1 MESNKNIIKSII
13 SISIILN
20 ILLGKDYL
28 IITSD
33 ELSAAAYKISDI
45 YNNNEKNY
53 FLDTEVVLIGDIDT
67 DINTFISNKINS
79 YENLR
84 YLLLI
89 GDENNFPYLYK
100 SITQQEYSGCEED
113 QETQYPTDDLYSS
126 ISEDE
131 KPRLATGRIPAAN
144 IEQALSYANKLENY
158 LDDQI
163 DGIWKNKII
172 LVSDDEIKSGS
183 EIQKEIE
190 HTQISDS
197 LYTLLSEMTFMK
209 TLYGPM
215 YEATYNGSYRTL
227 PELTHD
233 IITNLNEGAALINYI
248 GHGDTQKW
256 AAEHIIEKDR
266 DVPNINIENNK
277 LPIWMAG
284 TCYFGRYDDT
294 ESISE
299 SLLFDTNAAISIIG
313 ATRAIRIDINEN
325 FVYNFYNEIKNYI
338 ENSSNKSRLGDL
350 FLEAKN
356 QLSPSQYLGS
366 STCPDNG
373 GYLFDILG
381 DPALPLPFAKIQQNT
396 IVFPNQ
402 IDLLSTIEINSIS
415 NNNYEFMQV
424 YSSNNEMTI
433 TFEEND
439 ENINLSFSLPNII
452 YQNTFSE
459 NSCYTP
465 PIDLMSYENIKIRYY
480 TEGNEQNF
488 ISYSNQIDINQ
499 LTNENY
505 NLINDF
511 TGPEIS
517 FWMND
522 IELLDN
528 SYITSNNTID
538 IFILDPLDINTSNGI
553 GHSTKFWFNDN
564 IDLIYNPELIHLES
578 CNGISFSTEIDLEK
592 NNILYVEAW
601 DSANNKTLDSLVI
614 NVKTES
620 SNEKIF
626 NVYNFPNPF
635 FDRTFF
641 TYQIKDIPNTQINTE
656 LTIYTQDGIAIN
668 TIKDTQQTN
677 NFISIEWDG
686 KDYKSNLIPSGT
698 YIYTL
703 DIKFNNKSYNKRNV
717 LSIIR

>member
-1 MESNKNIIKSII
+1 MMSNKNIVKSII
-13 SISIILN
+13 GISIALN
-20 ILLGKDYL
+20 ILFGADYL

-45 YNNNEKNY
+45 YNNNEKDY
-53 FLDTEVVLIGDIDT
+53 FLDTEVVLINDINT
-67 DINTFISNKINS
+67 DINIFISDKINS
-79 YENLR
+79 DENLR

-100 SITQQEYSGCEED
+100 SITQQEYDGCED
-113 QETQYPTDDLYSS
+113 GQETEYPSDDLYSS

-131 KPRLATGRIPAAN
+131 KPRLATGRIPASN
-144 IEQALSYANKLENY
+144 IEQALNYANKLENY
-158 LDDQI
+158 LDNQI
-163 DGIWKNKII
+163 HGTWKNKLI
-172 LVSDDEIKSGS
+172 LVSDDEIKPNSK
-183 EIQKEIE
+183 IKKEIE

-197 LYTLLSEMTFMK
+197 LYTIMSEISFIK

-215 YEATYNGSYRTL
+215 YEATYNGSHRIL
-227 PELTHD
+227 PELTED
-233 IITNLNEGAALINYI
+233 IITNLNKGAALINYI

-266 DVPNINIENNK
+266 DIPLINIENNK

-284 TCYFGRYDDT
+284 TCYFGRYDNT

-299 SLLFDTNAAISIIG
+299 SLLFDTDAAISIIG
-313 ATRAIRIDINEN
+313 ATRAISIHVNKM
-325 FVYNFYNEIKNYI
+325 FLYNFYYEIKNYI
-338 ENSSNKSRLGDL
+338 EDINDDSRLGDI

-356 QLSPSQYLGS
+356 QLLSSEYLGS
-366 STCPDNG
+366 SDCPDNG

-381 DPALPLPFAKIQQNT
+381 DPALPLPFAKIDQSAIT
-396 IVFPNQ
+396 FP
-402 IDLLSTIEINSIS
+402 DEINLLTPLQINS
-415 NNNYEFMQV
+415 NNDNDYHYMEV

-433 TFEEND
+433 IFEEDNED
-439 ENINLSFSLPNII
+439 INLSFSIPNII
-452 YQNTFSE
+452 YQNSFSG

-465 PIDLMSYENIKIRYY
+465 PIDLMSYENLKMKYY
-480 TEGNEQNF
+480 TEGFGHNL
-488 ISYSNQIDINQ
+488 ISYSNQININH
-499 LTNENY
+499 LSDENY
-505 NLINDF
+505 NLINDL

-522 IELLDN
+522 VELLDN
-528 SYITSNNTID
+528 SHITSNNIID
-538 IFILDPLDINTSNGI
+538 VFILDPLDINTSNGI
-553 GHSTKFWFNDN
+553 GHSTKFWFNNYMN
-564 IDLIYNPELIHLES
+564 IIYNPEVTHLES
-578 CNGISFSTEIDLEK
+578 CNGVSFSTPIDLEK

-601 DSANNKTLDSLVI
+601 DNANNKTLDSLII
-614 NVKTES
+614 NLKAES
-620 SNEKIF
+620 SKEQIF

-641 TYQIKDIPNTQINTE
+641 TYQIKDIPNTQIDTK

-668 TIKDTQQTN
+668 TIKDSQQMN

-686 KDYKSNLIPSGT
+686 KDSKSNLVPSGS